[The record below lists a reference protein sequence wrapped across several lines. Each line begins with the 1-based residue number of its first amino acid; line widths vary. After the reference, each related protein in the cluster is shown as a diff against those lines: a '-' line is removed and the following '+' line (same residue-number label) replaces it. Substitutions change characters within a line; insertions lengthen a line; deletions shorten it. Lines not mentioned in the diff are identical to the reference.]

1 LGRYI
6 SSPAID
12 ILWRFI
18 PIGIFLH
25 IFALLNNDA
34 MSKAAQT
41 RQFIIEKTAV
51 LFNTKGYEG
60 TTLSDITTA
69 TGLTKGS
76 IYGNFGNKNE
86 VALAVYKFNAETYG
100 NNLDIVLEE
109 KNLPREKLAALT
121 GFFRNNWKAIFSNGG
136 CPLLNAAVEADDNLS
151 FLKKSVQ
158 SSFKSLANTIS
169 DILEQGKKQAVFKK
183 GIDTEE
189 YAYTIIMLLEGGVL
203 LSKITNNSRHL
214 FTALDRIDMI
224 IKTEIIK

>member
-1 LGRYI
+1 
-6 SSPAID
+6 
-12 ILWRFI
+12 
-18 PIGIFLH
+18 
-25 IFALLNNDA
+25 

-41 RQFIIEKTAV
+41 RQFIIEKTAT

-76 IYGNFGNKNE
+76 VYGNFGNKNE

-100 NNLDIVLEE
+100 NNLSTVLDG
-109 KNLPREKLAALT
+109 KNSPQEKLVALT
-121 GFFRNNWKAIFSNGG
+121 GFFRSNWKEIFSKGG

-151 FLKKSVQ
+151 FLKKNVQ
-158 SSFKSLANTIS
+158 VSFKRLANTIS
-169 DILEQGKKQAVFKK
+169 NILAEGKIQAVFKK

-203 LSKITNNSRHL
+203 LSKITNNSKHL
-214 FTALDRIDMI
+214 FSALDRIDRI